1 MADFISKLQ
10 INAFRGVKDLALDNL
25 STVNVLV
32 VPTTAARPA
41 YWKQFPF

>member
-1 MADFISKLQ
+1 MANFISKLQ

-32 VPTTAARPA
+32 GANNCGT
-41 YWKQFPF
+41 K